1 MDSALAELGWDV
13 NARAR
18 VDFPVEQEWETA
30 LHAAA
35 GAGEI
40 DAARMLVEFGA
51 DPGIRDA
58 RFDATPLGWAEHF
71 AQQAMA
77 DYLRPLTPA
86 K

>member
-1 MDSALAELGWDV
+1 M
-13 NARAR
+13 
-18 VDFPVEQEWETA
+18 EQEWETA

-40 DAARMLVEFGA
+40 GAARMLIGLGA

-58 RFDATPLGWAEHF
+58 GFHAAPLGWAEHF
-71 AQQAMA
+71 AQQAMT

-86 K
+86 PGTAQ